1 MEGFGFDGA
10 RLFLSLGLLVLGVEG
25 VEVQRFPWRFLWGS
39 PSGIMSGSK
48 PS

>member
-1 MEGFGFDGA
+1 MEGLGFDGA
-10 RLFLSLGLLVLGVEG
+10 RLILSLGLLVLGVEG

-39 PSGIMSGSK
+39 TSGTMYGSK